1 MNGGKINIKGSR
13 IKTNEHQIII
23 ALREKVLEFCVEPH
37 TVKVFIKALVEQGR
51 LVPEDPAKKRNVRY
65 MVPKK

>member
-1 MNGGKINIKGSR
+1 MLGSR
-13 IKTNEHQIII
+13 SVI
-23 ALREKVLEFCVEPH
+23 LMFFV
-37 TVKVFIKALVEQGR
+37 ALVEQGR

>member
-37 TVKVFIKALVEQGR
+37 TVKEILDYIDRTNQY
-51 LVPEDPAKKRNVRY
+51 RNVL
-65 MVPKK
+65 VPKK